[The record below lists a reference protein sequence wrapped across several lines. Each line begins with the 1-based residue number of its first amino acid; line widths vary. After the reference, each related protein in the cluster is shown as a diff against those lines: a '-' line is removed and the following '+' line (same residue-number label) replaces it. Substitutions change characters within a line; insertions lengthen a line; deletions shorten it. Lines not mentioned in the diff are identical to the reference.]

1 LLIAGWEK
9 ADANWDQHDET
20 IEKTIDDTTISMG
33 IVEAIDDTMVSMVV
47 VVAVVEAMDDTIV
60 SMAVTRSARPHAVL
74 SLPRWKNWTPSNE
87 WFAIFGC
94 GKGPPPLSTM
104 KLLKNIHF

>member
-1 LLIAGWEK
+1 
-9 ADANWDQHDET
+9 
-20 IEKTIDDTTISMG
+20 MG

-74 SLPRWKNWTPSNE
+74 SLPRWKY
-87 WFAIFGC
+87 
-94 GKGPPPLSTM
+94 
-104 KLLKNIHF
+104 